1 MPTLLSKPEGKNR
14 KVQNMAFTK
23 PHDTISQ
30 NPGRLLGE
38 TERQGADK
46 GDIINE
52 DRKRDVD

>member
-1 MPTLLSKPEGKNR
+1 MAVTKPE
-14 KVQNMAFTK
+14 
-23 PHDTISQ
+23 DTISQ

-52 DRKRDVD
+52 DRKRGVD